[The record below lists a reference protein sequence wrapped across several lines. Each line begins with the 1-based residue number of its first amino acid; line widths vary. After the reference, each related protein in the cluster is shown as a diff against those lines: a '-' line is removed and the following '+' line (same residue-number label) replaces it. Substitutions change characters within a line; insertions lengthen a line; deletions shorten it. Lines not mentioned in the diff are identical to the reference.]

1 MAAKPVT
8 TWYTIC
14 VPLIGPSF
22 GKIRLDGTSTGTVKR
37 IFGTH
42 GPTTGTVRSD
52 YRDRRYHH
60 GHRVLDFRG
69 NDRLCPAAPPPS
81 PKPTLLE
88 QSARPN
94 RLARWR

>member
-22 GKIRLDGTSTGTVKR
+22 GKIRLDGTSTGTVKG

-42 GPTTGTVRSD
+42 GPTTGTVRSTT
-52 YRDRRYHH
+52 
-60 GHRVLDFRG
+60 GTVGITTGTVF
-69 NDRLCPAAPPPS
+69 
-81 PKPTLLE
+81 
-88 QSARPN
+88 
-94 RLARWR
+94 